1 MAYRVAAI
9 AVLCGLAVGSAQ
21 AAPAAEDERRYETVW
36 NIQPDPAQLGE
47 RRVAI
52 GEPVL
57 EQRLLP
63 IGLAIAEEDIQSA
76 SGDVLAEKGTQLF
89 QLDVN
94 RGKAYCVATVPRP
107 SAFRSLML
115 GGGNLQR
122 CFVDGDGDGRF
133 DGQFNGGNPMRGV
146 PFIEGKLPKTPKPAS
161 GRYST
166 LPPEQFALQY
176 TVRIALT
183 EAKVTASGKTAFSYR
198 IDFGDAQ
205 TRQKLTDSIGGAL
218 GATDILD
225 ARWDAQAV
233 DGKGARLAVTQV
245 MPAQPFQVELTRRY
259 R

>member
-1 MAYRVAAI
+1 MAYRIAGIAA
-9 AVLCGLAVGSAQ
+9 LCLLAAGTAH
-21 AAPAAEDERRYETVW
+21 AAAADDDRRYKTVW
-36 NIQPDPAQLGE
+36 NIQPDPGQTGV
-47 RRVAI
+47 RHVAI
-52 GEPVL
+52 GDPVL

-63 IGLAIAEEDIQSA
+63 FGLAQADEDIRSE

-89 QLDVN
+89 QLMVGGK
-94 RGKAYCVATVPRP
+94 GKAYCVATVPRP

-122 CFVDGDGDGRF
+122 CFVDGDADGRF

-146 PFIEGKLPKTPKPAS
+146 PYISGKLPKTPKQAS

-166 LPPEQFALQY
+166 LRPEQFALQY

-183 EAKVTASGKTAFSYR
+183 EAKTTASGQTVIGYR

-205 TRQKLTDSIGGAL
+205 TRQKLSDRIGGQL
-218 GATDILD
+218 GGISILD
-225 ARWDAQAV
+225 AKWVATAIEGNGLKV
-233 DGKGARLAVTQV
+233 SVLEA
-245 MPAQPFQVELTRRY
+245 MPDQPFLVMRVVTY